1 MNNPHLTVHQKK
13 IFMRRLNVQRYLC
26 DKRKLCLS
34 FVGQQT
40 LEHMDLF
47 PVQILPLGEKKSV
60 EGGVGKSILH
70 SSPRNSHSSPV
81 EI

>member
-1 MNNPHLTVHQKK
+1 
-13 IFMRRLNVQRYLC
+13 MRRLNVLRYLC
-26 DKRKLCLS
+26 DKRKPCLS

-40 LEHMDLF
+40 VEHMDLF
-47 PVQILPLGEKKSV
+47 PVQISSPILPLGEKKSV

-70 SSPRNSHSSPV
+70 SSPRNSHSSPA